1 MTTRL
6 TAMSRKV
13 STFFVSDQGFTLI
26 ELLVVI
32 AIIGILAGMLLPALN
47 KARQMALRAQ
57 CIDHER
63 QLFLAARMFADD
75 HDGWLPAR
83 GLGGDDR
90 WPAAFR
96 PYVGGNTGIYYCP
109 ASHDIAEQNADP
121 YSNTNNN
128 TGYIINGFNDIIPYN
143 TPNSVLMD
151 SLPNPSETILF
162 GEEKDGNGEFYMDL
176 VENNQNTILDYVR
189 HNGGGCYTFTDGHG
203 EWIANPRTATEN
215 MWLVNKPQPS

>member
-1 MTTRL
+1 MKRW
-6 TAMSRKV
+6 V
-13 STFFVSDQGFTLI
+13 STAFEGDKAFTLI

-32 AIIGILAGMLLPALN
+32 AIIGTLAGLLLPALG
-47 KARQMALRAQ
+47 KAKQMALRAQ

-83 GLGGDDR
+83 ALGGDDR

-96 PYVGGNTGIYYCP
+96 SYVGRNTAIYYCP
-109 ASHDIAEQNADP
+109 SSKDVAEQTADP
-121 YSNTNNN
+121 YSNTHNN
-128 TGYIINGFNDIIPYN
+128 TAYINNGFNDIIPYN

-151 SLPNPSETILF
+151 NLPHPSETILF
-162 GEEKDGNGEFYMDL
+162 GEELDGNAEFYMDL
-176 VENNQNTILDYVR
+176 VENNQNTILDYTR
-189 HNGGGCYTFTDGHG
+189 HNNGACYTFADGHG
-203 EWIANPRTATEN
+203 EWVANPRTVAEN

>member
-1 MTTRL
+1 MR
-6 TAMSRKV
+6 RRV
-13 STFFVSDQGFTLI
+13 STAFECDEAFTLI
-26 ELLVVI
+26 EILVVI
-32 AIIGILAGMLLPALN
+32 AIIGILAGLLLPTLG
-47 KARQMALRAQ
+47 KARQSALRIK
-57 CIDHER
+57 CVDHER

-96 PYVGGNTGIYYCP
+96 PYVGRNTGIYYCP
-109 ASHDIAEQNADP
+109 ASHDVAEQSADP
-121 YSNTNNN
+121 YSNTHNN

-151 SLPNPSETILF
+151 SLPNSSETILF
-162 GEEKDGNGEFYMDL
+162 GEELDGNGEFYMDL
-176 VENNQNTILDYVR
+176 VENNQNTILDYMR
-189 HNGGGCYTFTDGHG
+189 HINGACYTFADGHG
-203 EWIANPRTATEN
+203 EWIASPRTVTEN